1 MKTKLTNFLMLVIMM
16 TMIISGT
23 SCSKDDDEK
32 TSGGL
37 AGSRWEFTDKYI
49 DGSAEYVISF
59 IDSSNAT
66 FEGVVRNA
74 GGVIVDNI
82 LVRYTYRVSENLIV
96 FSTEQAGKANLE
108 GEIFS
113 EIKMVVTN
121 MSSGEEIGVFYRK

>member
-1 MKTKLTNFLMLVIMM
+1 MKTKFTNFLMLVIMM

-32 TSGGL
+32 TSRGL

-74 GGVIVDNI
+74 GGVIIDNI
-82 LVRYTYRVSENLIV
+82 LIRYTYRVSENLIV